1 MKNHAEEFPRFCPEN
16 SLPSSRSIYLQRQSS
31 SVISFWEKYT
41 LCVIQKGFALILAP
55 FPSCQSAALLL
66 HCMDAA
72 NLCKSDKKLVWSQ
85 LSDL

>member
-16 SLPSSRSIYLQRQSS
+16 SLPSSRSIYLQWQSS

-41 LCVIQKGFALILAP
+41 LSVIQEGFVLILAR
-55 FPSCQSAALLL
+55 FPSCQSAALLS

-72 NLCKSDKKLVWSQ
+72 NPYKSDQKFVWSQ
-85 LSDL
+85 L